1 MGKIASRGIFF
12 AGWFSLA
19 CALVLAL
26 GVGGGFIRISQ
37 PKPGAKLSGKVTVR
51 AQAYGIQGLSYVIF
65 GIDAEKP
72 HSTNA
77 EPYQY
82 ELDTTRLP
90 DGPHTLFA
98 EAHGRYG
105 LLTASAPVQV
115 IVANQPSVAPRV
127 LVQAPAAKA
136 EPAAAPKVA
145 APKPAPAAIKTV
157 ESSTAPAEKPAAA
170 APESAAPLPLF
181 PTVAIGTRLPA
192 PEQSASKPGGGLLAL
207 AASGVKIP
215 AVASLAP
222 KPIAPPI
229 VAAKPVAP
237 KPIAPTLVAPKLVAP
252 KPVAPKPAAPKL
264 IATTPVVPE
273 GRTVS
278 LEPLIRAGRAFVR
291 FRSMAEGLGHRVMWL
306 HEKKTGVAING
317 NTRIEITAGST
328 TAVLN
333 GQSFNMAAAAAIH
346 EDRLVAPSRSCA
358 EMLGAQ
364 IAWDANARLIRLSLT
379 PEPASHLAAR

>member
-1 MGKIASRGIFF
+1 MGKIASRGIFL
-12 AGWFSLA
+12 AGWLSLA
-19 CALVLAL
+19 SALVLAL
-26 GVGGGFIRISQ
+26 GVGGGFIRVSQ
-37 PKPGAKLSGKVTVR
+37 PKPGEKLSGKVMVR
-51 AQAYGIQGLSYVIF
+51 AQALGIQGLSYVIF

-82 ELDTTRLP
+82 ELDTTSLP

-105 LLTASAPVQV
+105 LLTTSAPVQV

-136 EPAAAPKVA
+136 APAAAPKVA
-145 APKPAPAAIKTV
+145 APKPVPVAIKPV
-157 ESSTAPAEKPAAA
+157 ESIPAPAEKPAAV
-170 APESAAPLPLF
+170 APEPVAPLPLF
-181 PTVAIGTRLPA
+181 PTIAIGIGLPA
-192 PEQSASKPGGGLLAL
+192 SEAGTSRPGGGLPAL

-215 AVASLAP
+215 AIASLAP
-222 KPIAPPI
+222 KPT
-229 VAAKPVAP
+229 AP
-237 KPIAPTLVAPKLVAP
+237 KPIAA

-264 IATTPVVPE
+264 IATTPVAPE

-278 LEPLIRAGRAFVR
+278 LQPLMRAGRAFVR
-291 FRSMAEGLGHRVMWL
+291 FRSMAEGLGHKVIWL

-317 NTRIEITAGST
+317 NARIEITADST
-328 TAVLN
+328 AALLN
-333 GQSFNMAAAAAIH
+333 GQPFNMAAAACIH

-364 IAWDANARLIRLSLT
+364 IAWDPNARLLRLSLK